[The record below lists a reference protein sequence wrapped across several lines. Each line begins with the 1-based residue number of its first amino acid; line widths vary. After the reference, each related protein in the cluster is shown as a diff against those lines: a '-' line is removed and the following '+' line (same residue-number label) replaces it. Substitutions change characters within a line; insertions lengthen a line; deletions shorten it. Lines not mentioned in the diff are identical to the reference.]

1 MFEVRDKQNC
11 MRRVITEG
19 KARDE
24 NDKTPTNRT
33 TGASAATASS
43 AFPALSLAADVVVIH
58 TGQAVAA
65 KHPCWVVKGSEEFET
80 TVQARRHSTKP
91 VEARPRA

>member
-1 MFEVRDKQNC
+1 MISEA
-11 MRRVITEG
+11 

-43 AFPALSLAADVVVIH
+43 AFTALSLAADVVVIH
-58 TGQAVAA
+58 TGQTVAA
-65 KHPCWVVKGSEEFET
+65 KHPCRVVKVSEEFKM
-80 TVQARRHSTKP
+80 TVEVRRHSTKP
-91 VEARPRA
+91 VKA